1 MVAQLEKDYNAE
13 VERNAT
19 LNEKLEETKS
29 RLEQVQVH
37 EIGKLNELLNQLNEE
52 KTDMELKMAAKEK

>member
-1 MVAQLEKDYNAE
+1 MEKDYNAE
-13 VERNAT
+13 VERNT
-19 LNEKLEETKS
+19 KLNDKLEETKN

>member
-1 MVAQLEKDYNAE
+1 V
-13 VERNAT
+13 T
-19 LNEKLEETKS
+19 
-29 RLEQVQVH
+29 